1 MRGLAPL
8 LMLILCGAPSARGAV
23 DLDKLHSDYETN
35 LRLASRHPFRDFEK
49 AVDANDLPAVRRFL
63 DHGLPASLQI
73 PTPQEEWEGIPPSE
87 QAIHLAARRGHLAMV
102 KLLLDRG
109 ASPDARDSQGATP
122 LFETS
127 DPAIAKLLIG
137 RGAKVS
143 ARDSEGIQ
151 PIHRAATRSLELV
164 KLLVRHGADPLAR
177 DQRGGRPLHDAA
189 RDGTLEIASD
199 LVGRGSPVG
208 AAIANPEDY
217 FRNGWQALHF
227 AASREDSPDALA
239 IAALLLRKGADVN
252 ATTREGETA
261 LHLAPGEAMTRLLLS
276 NGAKVDPVT
285 RQLQEQALHFA
296 ARSGNV
302 PRIRLLLDHGA
313 NPNAR
318 RYDRFTPLD
327 VAVFFGNKEAAIVL
341 LQRGTQATAL
351 TLAQARRQ
359 GDPTMIRK
367 IRLAL
372 QGERLVRPPAHR
384 R

>member
-8 LMLILCGAPSARGAV
+8 LMLLLCGATSARGEV
-23 DLDKLHSDYETN
+23 DLDKLHRDYETN

-49 AVDANDLPAVRRFL
+49 AVEANDLPAVRRFL
-63 DHGLPASLQI
+63 DQGLPASLQI

-102 KLLLDRG
+102 MLLLDRG

-127 DPAIAKLLIG
+127 DPAIAKLLIA

-143 ARDSEGIQ
+143 ARDSDGVQ

-199 LVGRGSPVG
+199 LVGRGSPVD
-208 AAIANPEDY
+208 ARIADPEDY
-217 FRNGWQALHF
+217 FRNGWQALHL
-227 AASREDSPDALA
+227 AAAREDSPDALA
-239 IAALLLRKGADVN
+239 IAALLLRKGAAVD
-252 ATTREGETA
+252 AITREGETA
-261 LHLAPGEAMTRLLLS
+261 LHLAKGESMTRLLLQ
-276 NGAKVDPVT
+276 NGAKVGATAANGETP
-285 RQLQEQALHFA
+285 LHPAALDGNT
-296 ARSGNV
+296 AR
-302 PRIRLLLDHGA
+302 IQLLLDHGA
-313 NPNAR
+313 DPNAIR
-318 RYDRFTPLD
+318 HDRSTPLD
-327 VAVFFGNKEAAIVL
+327 TAVFFDRPEAVEL
-341 LQRGTQATAL
+341 LLARGAKPTAH
-351 TLAQARRQ
+351 TLDEARRE
-359 GDPTMIRK
+359 GDLPMIRK

-372 QGERLVRPPAHR
+372 QGKRPVRPPAHR

>member
-1 MRGLAPL
+1 MKHLVIFSVLLAS
-8 LMLILCGAPSARGAV
+8 APSACGEV
-23 DLDKLHSDYETN
+23 DLDKLHNDYETN

-49 AVDANDLPAVRRFL
+49 AVDANDLPAVRRLL
-63 DHGLPASLQI
+63 DQGLPASLQI

-109 ASPDARDSQGATP
+109 ASPDARDSEGVTP

-127 DPAIAKLLIG
+127 DPAIAKLLIA

-143 ARDSEGIQ
+143 ARDSDGVQ

-177 DQRGGRPLHDAA
+177 DKRGSRPLHEAA
-189 RDGTLEIASD
+189 CDSTLEIASD
-199 LVGRGSPVG
+199 LVGRGSPVD
-208 AAIANPEDY
+208 ARIADPEDY

-227 AASREDSPDALA
+227 AAAREESPDALA
-239 IAALLLRKGADVN
+239 IAGLLLRKGAAVN
-252 ATTREGETA
+252 ANTREGETA
-261 LHLAPGEAMTRLLLS
+261 MHLAKGESMTRLLLQ
-276 NGAKVDPVT
+276 NGAKVGATAANGETPLLT
-285 RQLQEQALHFA
+285 A
-296 ARSGNV
+296 ARDGNAA
-302 PRIRLLLDHGA
+302 RIQLLLDHGA
-313 NPNAR
+313 DPNATR
-318 RYDRFTPLD
+318 HDRSTPLD
-327 VAVFFGNKEAAIVL
+327 TAVFFDRTEAVEL
-341 LQRGTQATAL
+341 LLARGAKPTAH
-351 TLAQARRQ
+351 TLDQARRQ
-359 GDPTMIRK
+359 GDLPMIRK

>member
-1 MRGLAPL
+1 MKPFALLAAL
-8 LMLILCGAPSARGAV
+8 LVTGVPFARGEV
-23 DLDKLHSDYETN
+23 DLDKLHDDYETN

-49 AVDANDLPAVRRFL
+49 AVDANDLPAARRFL
-63 DHGLPASLQI
+63 DQGLPASLQI

-127 DPAIAKLLIG
+127 DPAIAKLLIA

-143 ARDSEGIQ
+143 ARDSDGIQ
-151 PIHRAATRSLELV
+151 PIHRAATRSHGLV

-177 DQRGGRPLHDAA
+177 DKRGSRPLHEAA
-189 RDGTLEIASD
+189 RDGNLEIASY
-199 LVGRGSPVG
+199 LVGRGSPVD
-208 AAIANPEDY
+208 ARIADPEDY

-227 AASREDSPDALA
+227 AAAREDSPDALA
-239 IAALLLRKGADVN
+239 IAALLLRKGAAVN

-261 LHLAPGEAMTRLLLS
+261 LHLAKGGSMTRLLLQ
-276 NGAKVDPVT
+276 NGAKVGATAANGETP
-285 RQLQEQALHFA
+285 LQAAALDGNT
-296 ARSGNV
+296 AR
-302 PRIRLLLDHGA
+302 IQLLLDHGA
-313 NPNAR
+313 DPNASR
-318 RYDRFTPLD
+318 DDRSTPLD
-327 VAVFFGNKEAAIVL
+327 TAVFFDRTEAVEL
-341 LQRGTQATAL
+341 LLTRGAKPNAH
-351 TLAQARRQ
+351 TLDEARDQ
-359 GDPTMIRK
+359 GDLSMIRK

-372 QGERLVRPPAHR
+372 QGKRPVRPPAHR